1 MGNLV
6 AFVFLKHDPY
16 STALFGIAVVF
27 VAAWVFGAVFARF
40 GQPRVIGEVIAGLVL
55 GPSVLGS
62 LSTHLF
68 PVWERPTLGVLAQLA
83 VSIFMFFVGLEMNF
97 GKLRQ
102 AGHNRVAAI
111 VTGSNIAVPFV
122 IGIGVALVLHSS
134 YQHVKLSTFCL
145 FIGVA
150 LSITA
155 FPVLARIVQERRID
169 QRPLGSLSLL
179 IAAGSDV
186 LTWAIL
192 ILVLSVAAAS
202 SGVEVI
208 WFVALALVFALVMI
222 LPVRRGLARYSNSQ
236 ITIESLLLVL
246 AGILL
251 CATFT
256 AVIGFHEIFG
266 AFMFGAVFPRGALA
280 TKVSSMVEPIGRALL
295 PIFFISTGLL
305 VNIHSIGSQGWWQ
318 LILIVA
324 AACIGKIGGVTAG
337 ARGAGLAL
345 RDAAGLGALMNTRGL
360 TELIVLTIGLQSHIL
375 DTKLFTI
382 FVLMSVLTT
391 MATGPLLS
399 WIRPDPDLGL
409 RSEKEAQEITA
420 LASDDPP
427 GGQGPQPT
435 SPV

>member
-1 MGNLV
+1 VDVL

-27 VAAWVFGAVFARF
+27 VAAWFFGALFARL

-62 LSTHLF
+62 LSGHLF

-83 VSIFMFFVGLEMNF
+83 VSVFMFFVGLEMNF

-122 IGIGVALVLHSS
+122 IGIGVALVLHPS
-134 YQHVKLSTFCL
+134 YHDVKLSTFCL
-145 FIGVA
+145 FMGVA

-186 LTWAIL
+186 LTWAVL
-192 ILVLSVAAAS
+192 ILVLSVAASTS
-202 SGVEVI
+202 SVEVV
-208 WFVALALVFALVMI
+208 WFVALAAMFTLVMV
-222 LPVRRGLARYSNSQ
+222 LPVRRGLARFSESD

-256 AVIGFHEIFG
+256 AVSGFHEIFG
-266 AFMFGAVFPRGALA
+266 AFMFGAVFPRGKLA
-280 TKVSSMVEPIGRALL
+280 AKVSSMVEPIGRALL

-318 LILIVA
+318 LVLVVA
-324 AACIGKIGGVTAG
+324 AACIGKIGGVAAS
-337 ARGAGLAL
+337 ARAAGLAA
-345 RDAAGLGALMNTRGL
+345 RDAMGLGALMNTRGL
-360 TELIVLTIGLQSHIL
+360 TELIVLTIGLQAHIL

-382 FVLMSVLTT
+382 FVLMSVITT

-399 WIRPDPDLGL
+399 WIRPDPDLGVK
-409 RSEKEAQEITA
+409 SEKDAQDFA
-420 LASDDPP
+420 AVASDERP
-427 GGQGPQPT
+427 GGAGPYPT
-435 SPV
+435 LSV

>member
-1 MGNLV
+1 MV
-6 AFVFLKHDPY
+6 AFVFLQHDPY

-27 VAAWVFGAVFARF
+27 VAAWFFGALFARL

-62 LSTHLF
+62 LSAHLF

-122 IGIGVALVLHSS
+122 MGIGLALVLHPS
-134 YQHVKLSTFCL
+134 YQHMKLSTFCL
-145 FIGVA
+145 FMGVA

-155 FPVLARIVQERRID
+155 FPVLARIVQERHID

-179 IAAGSDV
+179 VAAGSDV

-192 ILVLSVAAAS
+192 ILVLSVAAS
-202 SGVEVI
+202 TSGLEVV
-208 WFVALALVFALVMI
+208 WFVALAGLFTLVMMF
-222 LPVRRGLARYSNSQ
+222 PVRRGLARFSESD

-251 CATFT
+251 CASFT
-256 AVIGFHEIFG
+256 AVSGFHEIFG

-305 VNIHSIGSQGWWQ
+305 VNVHSIGGQGWWQ
-318 LILIVA
+318 LILVVA
-324 AACIGKIGGVTAG
+324 AACIGKVGGVTAS
-337 ARGAGLAL
+337 ARGAGLTL

-360 TELIVLTIGLQSHIL
+360 TELIVLTIGLQAHIL

-382 FVLMSVLTT
+382 FVLMSVITT

-399 WIRPDPDLGL
+399 WIRPDPDLG
-409 RSEKEAQEITA
+409 R
-420 LASDDPP
+420 ASDSDARGSAAAPP
-427 GGQGPQPT
+427 DGGPYPT
-435 SPV
+435 LSV